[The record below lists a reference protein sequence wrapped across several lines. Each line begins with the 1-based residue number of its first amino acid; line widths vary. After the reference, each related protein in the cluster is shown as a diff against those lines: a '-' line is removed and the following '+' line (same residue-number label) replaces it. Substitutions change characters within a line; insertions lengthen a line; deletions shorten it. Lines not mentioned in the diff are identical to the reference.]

1 MLQDSD
7 GVKELDVLKAQVL
20 KLKERSH
27 EAQSELASEKESHQR
42 KEEDLHR
49 MMESLREYHRQE
61 QLGREADYKQKAA
74 DLEREI
80 RRHRD
85 RTIALLVEK
94 DRELE
99 TMRAADRVRR
109 DELVDQSE
117 AGASSCDDDSIVTEL
132 LAKNSVFSSPL
143 NREMSLLHYAQ
154 EKARHDVEIGN
165 IRRQKH
171 SLEMALR
178 ELQRSSVM
186 KAERFS
192 DEIETLTEQVRK
204 LERSRSR
211 ESANMEYLK
220 NVVYHYMIS
229 HNCAGRLQ
237 MANAIATILQF
248 SPAERDAVHKRLH
261 AGWWAK
267 STAVK

>member
-27 EAQSELASEKESHQR
+27 EAQSELSSENEVHRR

-61 QLGREADYKQKAA
+61 QLSRDSDYKQKAA
-74 DLEREI
+74 DLERDI

-109 DELVDQSE
+109 DELNQSE
-117 AGASSCDDDSIVTEL
+117 AGASSCDDESIVTEL

-154 EKARHDVEIGN
+154 EKARHDVEMAN
-165 IRRQKH
+165 SRRQKH
-171 SLEMALR
+171 SLEIALR

-186 KAERFS
+186 KAERFG
-192 DEIETLTEQVRK
+192 DEIEALTEQVRK

-248 SPAERDAVHKRLH
+248 SPAERDTVHKRLH
-261 AGWWAK
+261 AGWWGS
-267 STAVK
+267 STTVK